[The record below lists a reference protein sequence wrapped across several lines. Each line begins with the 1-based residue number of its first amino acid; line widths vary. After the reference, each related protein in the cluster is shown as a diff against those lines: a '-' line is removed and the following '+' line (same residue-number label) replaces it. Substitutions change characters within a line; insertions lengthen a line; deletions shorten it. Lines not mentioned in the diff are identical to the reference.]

1 MAHSLEQADQLQQA
15 AKLIRQAVAD
25 NEHAQGVKAVADAA
39 EQQAADSSRIADMGK
54 VQALS
59 GLHVAQPAQGL
70 PPVPPVTYASGYPD
84 RRNGGSSGGGS
95 KLIAFAIFALA
106 GVILLCFLMGWMG
119 WLTAMLGNKA
129 DISYVDTKVAKVNTV
144 ATAAQATATEAKA
157 GVVALNVEMKDV
169 KAGLAATTLVANE
182 AHTKVNALTPRVDA
196 LEKAQAAVNARARQT
211 TPASRADAVR
221 QPDQSGAGNT
231 VQDPARAPRS
241 GGNVWLWHPP
251 EASDA
256 NPKACILSAGSGL
269 GLPKRCSSFTV
280 DTLCPKVNKDQW
292 LVCVGG
298 GSKPTGTGVYTMPGV
313 HSKG

>member
-157 GVVALNVEMKDV
+157 SVITLTAEMKDV
-169 KAGLAATTLVANE
+169 KVGLAATTLVANE

-211 TPASRADAVR
+211 TPAPRADG
-221 QPDQSGAGNT
+221 SGGTADKVG
-231 VQDPARAPRS
+231 APRS
-241 GGNVWLWHPP
+241 GGTGGWLWFHHQATAAKPMP
-251 EASDA
+251 CIIAS
-256 NPKACILSAGSGL
+256 GSGL
-269 GLPKRCSSFTV
+269 GLPDYCAGFKV
-280 DTLCPKVNKDQW
+280 DPAKPNETFEGW
-292 LVCVGG
+292 LARVGG
-298 GSKPTGTGVYTMPGV
+298 GGRAAAKGDYTKPGL
-313 HSKG
+313 HFNN